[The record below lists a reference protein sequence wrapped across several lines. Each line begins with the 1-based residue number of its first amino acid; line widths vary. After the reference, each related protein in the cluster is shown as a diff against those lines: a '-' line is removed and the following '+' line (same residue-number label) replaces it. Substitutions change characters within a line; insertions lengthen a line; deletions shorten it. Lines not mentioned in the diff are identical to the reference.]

1 MNNACRVAQLLSE
14 VHHIQ
19 WMCRRATNIISSPSG
34 FGPSISSAE
43 CAAPPSPQE
52 RDGSSLPFGLE
63 ACPAASQLQ
72 LSAEPQETRFETA
85 GEQLNLEGNGSGAQE
100 VMTAGSHNRQAMGPA
115 SMQSHHSSQ
124 KRPAQRP
131 VTALHGSRQ
140 GAKQPDEVELVSAQ
154 HSPKAPMADEMG
166 TRSISV
172 REKSAGCSDLRPDV
186 HASSR
191 GQTAGAHLQSNT
203 RRTSVPFSTIS
214 RLNASHLIH
223 LPGPS
228 EQQVSR
234 PSSAGVTSPDQ
245 SAAHMRYEN
254 VPRHS

>member
-1 MNNACRVAQLLSE
+1 MYSE
-14 VHHIQ
+14 CPV
-19 WMCRRATNIISSPSG
+19 PL
-34 FGPSISSAE
+34 
-43 CAAPPSPQE
+43 SPQK
-52 RDGSSLPFGLE
+52 RDGSLPYGLE
-63 ACPAASQLQ
+63 ACPPASYLQ
-72 LSAEPQETRFETA
+72 LFPEAQRKTRLEMA
-85 GEQLNLEGNGSGAQE
+85 GEQPKVEGDKADAHE
-100 VMTAGSHNRQAMGPA
+100 VMTAGSHDTQAMGPA

-186 HASSR
+186 HGSSR

-203 RRTSVPFSTIS
+203 RRTSVPFSTFS

-228 EQQVSR
+228 EKQVSR

-245 SAAHMRYEN
+245 SAARMRYKMCHGTHDSLHGCIISASGTF
-254 VPRHS
+254 VDQLVLII